1 MSHISA
7 YFLMRSSSFRMYV
20 EAVAESCW
28 DVFRLAGRCLLSH
41 FALRGVRLT
50 SERCVHVQ
58 SEYSAAAALQPASGR
73 GGRRRSAAMMTQ
85 R

>member
-28 DVFRLAGRCLLSH
+28 DVFRLAGRCLQCH
-41 FALRGVRLT
+41 ITLRGVPIDIRASRHLPAEAQKPIR
-50 SERCVHVQ
+50 SYDDPEMN
-58 SEYSAAAALQPASGR
+58 SAG
-73 GGRRRSAAMMTQ
+73 
-85 R
+85 